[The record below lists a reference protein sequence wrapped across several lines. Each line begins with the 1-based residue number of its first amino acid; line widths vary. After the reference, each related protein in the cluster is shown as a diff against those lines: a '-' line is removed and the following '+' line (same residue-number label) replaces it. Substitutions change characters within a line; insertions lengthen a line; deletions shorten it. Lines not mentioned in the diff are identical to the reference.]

1 MLNLGVNVWFWAHN
15 ELSLLHF
22 HLSPSQLNPCSAP
35 VSAGLAEL
43 RADRE
48 SCSVSYQKCDSGH
61 AGGMTARPINIRSL
75 FDFLMSLLQV
85 LDRFLIKMV

>member
-1 MLNLGVNVWFWAHN
+1 MLDLGVNVWFWAHN

-22 HLSPSQLNPCSAP
+22 HLSQSQLNPCSAP

-48 SCSVSYQKCDSGH
+48 SCS
-61 AGGMTARPINIRSL
+61 
-75 FDFLMSLLQV
+75 MS
-85 LDRFLIKMV
+85 